1 MYIDVDAAPLTSAGA
16 YFTIA
21 GFTLTGVIGARTSGS
36 DDFDASVATPPAMAI
51 EITAAINDPAN
62 SFASFITATAV
73 GSRVELRLV
82 DSTLTTITLSVS
94 ATVPVDAF
102 SIQEAHP
109 GTDEVMLWWKI
120 AKMST
125 SEDRVSSGEGASEG
139 ENTPALRSLQ
149 EIDQEDSDLL
159 VYASVDNGTSWY
171 RVYYLEPI
179 DLVDAGIDL
188 RIAFLNVGTERIY
201 MLGFCTLFPDLPAPV

>member
-1 MYIDVDAAPLTSAGA
+1 
-16 YFTIA
+16 
-21 GFTLTGVIGARTSGS
+21 
-36 DDFDASVATPPAMAI
+36 
-51 EITAAINDPAN
+51 
-62 SFASFITATAV
+62 
-73 GSRVELRLV
+73 
-82 DSTLTTITLSVS
+82 
-94 ATVPVDAF
+94 
-102 SIQEAHP
+102 
-109 GTDEVMLWWKI
+109 MLWWKI
-120 AKMST
+120 AKMVT